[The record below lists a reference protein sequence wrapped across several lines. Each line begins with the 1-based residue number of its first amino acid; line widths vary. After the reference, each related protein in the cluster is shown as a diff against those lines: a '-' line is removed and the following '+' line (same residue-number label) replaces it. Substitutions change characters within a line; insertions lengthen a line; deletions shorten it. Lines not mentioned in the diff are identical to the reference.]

1 MVNACPV
8 QADPRLN
15 VFDFV
20 SNDSIRAMSGL
31 VTEGL
36 IPMMDVLEEELK
48 KQEPESLT
56 VRIDRD
62 LLADEDI
69 CFSRELSAF
78 IDGKL
83 ASGRKL
89 NLIIVDDI
97 PVVGW
102 NVLMENYRGSG
113 VQVYYGTLACRQVPL
128 CTKLL

>member
-15 VFDFV
+15 VSDFV
-20 SNDSIRAMSGL
+20 SNYSTRAMAGL

-36 IPMMDVLEEELK
+36 IPMMDILEEELK

-69 CFSRELSAF
+69 CFARELSAY
-78 IDGKL
+78 IDGKRAL
-83 ASGRKL
+83 GKKV
-89 NLIIVDDI
+89 NLLIVDDI
-97 PVVGW
+97 PVIGW
-102 NVLMENYRGSG
+102 NNLIEEYKGSG
-113 VQVYYGTLACRQVPL
+113 MQAYYGSLACRQVPL